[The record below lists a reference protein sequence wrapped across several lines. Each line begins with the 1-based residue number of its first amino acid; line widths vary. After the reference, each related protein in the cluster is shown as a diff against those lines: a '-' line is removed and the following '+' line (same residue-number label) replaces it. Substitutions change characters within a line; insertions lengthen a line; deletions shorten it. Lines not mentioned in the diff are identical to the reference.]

1 MLLWI
6 NCFLTLCVLLVCYNL
21 WSGSP
26 NGGSPYSGEL
36 DCGSSIL
43 KQPNSLLYKILSFSG
58 FCIQKLLLQPPFW
71 IGSEKSLHPLL
82 CLQVNWFW
90 PSCCSSPPSTL
101 SCPAGEGWC
110 LILCISC
117 TIICKSCGNET
128 FLFGDIELNTYLD
141 IQFAVT
147 YEKISPWWVS
157 KFRNVGEIPQHN
169 CHILKIL
176 ITFPLRWML

>member
-1 MLLWI
+1 MEKTVMLLWI
-6 NCFLTLCVLLVCYNL
+6 NCFLTLCVFLVCYNL

-82 CLQVNWFW
+82 CLQVDWFW

-110 LILCISC
+110 MILCISC
-117 TIICKSCGNET
+117 PITCKSCGKRN
-128 FLFGDIELNTYLD
+128 
-141 IQFAVT
+141 
-147 YEKISPWWVS
+147 IS
-157 KFRNVGEIPQHN
+157 
-169 CHILKIL
+169 
-176 ITFPLRWML
+176 LRWHWTEYLLGYSICCYIWENLALMSLKV

>member
-1 MLLWI
+1 MEKTVMLLWI
-6 NCFLTLCVLLVCYNL
+6 NCFLTLCVFLVCYNL

-82 CLQVNWFW
+82 CLQVDWFC
-90 PSCCSSPPSTL
+90 PSCWAVPLLPQRCLVLQELCFCSITPLVFCKIPL
-101 SCPAGEGWC
+101 QLEIHP
-110 LILCISC
+110 LPLPLVVCIIRFSC
-117 TIICKSCGNET
+117 T
-128 FLFGDIELNTYLD
+128 
-141 IQFAVT
+141 
-147 YEKISPWWVS
+147 
-157 KFRNVGEIPQHN
+157 
-169 CHILKIL
+169 
-176 ITFPLRWML
+176 

>member
-6 NCFLTLCVLLVCYNL
+6 NCFLTLCVFLVCYNL

-58 FCIQKLLLQPPFW
+58 FCIQSSSPPTPLSLTLLLSTFW
-71 IGSEKSLHPLL
+71 KSQHNSTIV
-82 CLQVNWFW
+82 QVDWFC
-90 PSCCSSPPSTL
+90 PSCCSSAPSML

-117 TIICKSCGNET
+117 TITCKSCGNET

-157 KFRNVGEIPQHN
+157 KLRNVGEIPQHN
-169 CHILKIL
+169 CHIFFSLPFL
-176 ITFPLRWML
+176 